1 MFSCAVFNA
10 VTLAKTAFAMLEAGT
25 LTSAELFAALGTTRV
40 DYAVTE
46 TTAMMAL
53 NAKNDGKIDTATLL
67 EVLNGK

>member
-1 MFSCAVFNA
+1 
-10 VTLAKTAFAMLEAGT
+10 MLEAGT

-67 EVLNGK
+67 KILNGK